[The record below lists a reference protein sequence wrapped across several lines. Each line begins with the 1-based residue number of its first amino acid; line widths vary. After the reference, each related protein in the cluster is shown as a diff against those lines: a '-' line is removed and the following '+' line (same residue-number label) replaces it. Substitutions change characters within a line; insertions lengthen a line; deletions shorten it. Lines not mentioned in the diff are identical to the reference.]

1 MNISYLERNPLV
13 AQRITS
19 LRIFKDKEESI
30 SDCMRSI
37 YDAYL
42 STEIDKTP
50 IKTLALL
57 HLLILLPA
65 DPLSEKIKTWL
76 VEKMRLKPNID
87 NLDKVGAYMLSQE
100 SDNIA
105 RKQRCKLC
113 GKLPSRFRDQ
123 Q

>member
-13 AQRITS
+13 VQRITS

-30 SDCMRSI
+30 SDCMRRI

-42 STEIDKTP
+42 SAELNKAP
-50 IKTLALL
+50 IETLALL
-57 HLLILLPA
+57 HLLILLPD

-87 NLDKVGAYMLSQE
+87 NLDEVGIRPARVSSRSQRR
-100 SDNIA
+100 SQPRIPPRRNS
-105 RKQRCKLC
+105 L
-113 GKLPSRFRDQ
+113 
-123 Q
+123 